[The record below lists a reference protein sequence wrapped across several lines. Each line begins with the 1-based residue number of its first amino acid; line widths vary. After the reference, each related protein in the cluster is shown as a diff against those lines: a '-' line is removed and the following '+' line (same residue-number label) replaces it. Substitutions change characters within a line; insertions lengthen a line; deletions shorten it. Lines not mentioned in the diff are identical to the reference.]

1 VENGF
6 SPSYTTVMDSGPE
19 SLEYWNGTSVAALDP
34 VATLGVQN
42 VITGARASFVF
53 EEQPFYVTGRSVV
66 FGLELN
72 PNYVFTLEPGAG
84 KTVRFTLTHAYA
96 GSHTR

>member
-1 VENGF
+1 MT
-6 SPSYTTVMDSGPE
+6 SYR
-19 SLEYWNGTSVAALDP
+19 
-34 VATLGVQN
+34 
-42 VITGARASFVF
+42 VILLFVF
-53 EEQPFYVTGRSVV
+53 FLRAGLAHSQDRSAPPGEATKTGSTSGTGRRSSAMRTSIEEQPFYVTGRSVV